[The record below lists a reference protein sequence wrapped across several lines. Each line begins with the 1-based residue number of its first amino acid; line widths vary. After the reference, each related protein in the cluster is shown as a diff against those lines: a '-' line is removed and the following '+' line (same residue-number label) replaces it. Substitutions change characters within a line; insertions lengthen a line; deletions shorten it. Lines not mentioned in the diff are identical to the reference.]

1 MGSRTKGHNR
11 HREEQ
16 KKANIGKGGRMK
28 GKLKLVAKTGGII
41 LDNVDGFINPTKE
54 ARNKIIEN
62 LEDIKKLK
70 GKEVILETNDKNE
83 YYTISPVVEEETIQD
98 NNNLKLKVLRGS
110 IKVLE
115 DVYEEFS
122 NKVTIKFS
130 QSHIIQHSTGETE
143 LVLFVY
149 YDGGLQ

>member
-1 MGSRTKGHNR
+1 
-11 HREEQ
+11 
-16 KKANIGKGGRMK
+16 MK
-28 GKLKLVAKTGGII
+28 GRLKLVAKTGGII
-41 LDNVDGFINPTKE
+41 LDNVDGFINPVKE
-54 ARNKIIEN
+54 ARSKIIEN
-62 LEDIKKLK
+62 LEDIKTFR

-115 DVYEEFS
+115 GVYKEFS

-143 LVLFVY
+143 FVLFIY
-149 YDGGLQ
+149 YESDD

>member
-1 MGSRTKGHNR
+1 MGSRTKGNNR

-83 YYTISPVVEEETIQD
+83 YYTISPAIEEERIQE
-98 NNNLKLKVLRGS
+98 NNNLKLKVLKGS
-110 IKVLE
+110 ISLIESQYKTL
-115 DVYEEFS
+115 S
-122 NKVTIKFS
+122 GSVTIKFT
-130 QSHIIQHSTGETE
+130 QSHTIQHTTGETE

-149 YDGGLQ
+149 YNGDIQ